1 MRTVFV
7 LLLIGLF
14 TYFIFLSRRGT
25 YHFAHVI
32 FFFFFSPLV
41 VWNELA
47 SPGKMLW
54 WCDHGSMAAIYL
66 GIGHITG
73 SSVGDQVHQIEEKLL
88 WRAYRKF
95 HVLWGPLHHQKSPRV
110 AVFKLSGVKGQG
122 QPIRDENTTVG
133 Q

>member
-1 MRTVFV
+1 MQTVFV

-32 FFFFFSPLV
+32 FFYFFSPLV

-54 WCDHGSMAAIYL
+54 RCDHGSMAAIHL

-73 SSVGDQVHQIEEKLL
+73 SSVGDRVHQ
-88 WRAYRKF
+88 
-95 HVLWGPLHHQKSPRV
+95 V
-110 AVFKLSGVKGQG
+110 ALPSQQANLDVVVCQDDVISKNCCCFWI
-122 QPIRDENTTVG
+122 P
-133 Q
+133 